1 MSIFE
6 LLFFG
11 FIACAW
17 PISILRM
24 LKNKSTKG
32 KSVFFSSVIVLGYA
46 FGILHKC
53 ICDFDWVIAV
63 YILDF
68 ILVAIDTAV
77 FIYIRNKYERTA
89 NNGV

>member
-6 LLFFG
+6 LGFFV

-17 PISILRM
+17 PISIVRM
-24 LKNKSTKG
+24 IRKKSTKG

-46 FGILHKC
+46 FGIVHKC
-53 ICDFDWVIAV
+53 LKDFDWVISV

-68 ILVAIDTAV
+68 LLVAIDTAV
-77 FIYIRNKYERTA
+77 FLYIRNKYEKEPRNA
-89 NNGV
+89 V

>member
-1 MSIFE
+1 LSIFE
-6 LLFFG
+6 LGFFV

-17 PISILRM
+17 PISITRM
-24 LKNKSTKG
+24 LRNKSTKG

-46 FGILHKC
+46 FGIVHKC
-53 ICDFDWVIAV
+53 LYDFDWVIAV

-77 FIYIRNKYERTA
+77 FLYIRNKYERTA
-89 NNGV
+89 PNAV

>member
-6 LLFFG
+6 LLFFV

-17 PISILRM
+17 PISIVRM

-53 ICDFDWVIAV
+53 LYDFDWVIAV

-68 ILVAIDTAV
+68 VLVAIDTGV
-77 FIYIRNKYERTA
+77 FIYTRNKYERTA
-89 NNGV
+89 ENGV